1 MSSKELE
8 DSISTT
14 QQTLQAIFARPK
26 CTSKLLTKPPFRFI
40 FDIVTATLKNTG
52 FPNQYFSQDSD
63 SLKDKTSKIE
73 FLEKLIYLVSVCIGT
88 ELDVRASKIVAGLDP
103 VKTNFLLS
111 TFGKVAVAPEFD
123 RDAAIAHCLS
133 GGKVG
138 QLPKTLTGVG
148 HGHHQETTVTHS
160 DEKQDDGI
168 GKEDGEVMKIEVD
181 AKETI
186 RLYNQ
191 IQECNSDVGRTQTLL
206 HEIISKPRCTDKL
219 LGKPPFRFIHDVV
232 MAVDKTTSLRLED
245 VFRYVIVVVV
255 HSHLHVLYI

>member
-73 FLEKLIYLVSVCIGT
+73 FLDKLIYLVSVCIGT

-123 RDAAIAHCLS
+123 HDAAIAHCLS

-168 GKEDGEVMKIEVD
+168 RKEDGEVVKIEVD